1 MHATT
6 LAIFREMSY
15 AQGFFMSN
23 QKLAWLTPPSVG
35 RCLVILL
42 YWITITV
49 MLTTNAIT
57 NTQEAYYFER
67 IGFRGAWITLMQVP
81 LVALLAGKTNIVGF
95 FIGSSYERLNW
106 AHRWVSRTMLVTAA
120 VHSGFFVREWV
131 RADFFYTE
139 LQMMPMVKYGIGA
152 GSVLLWMNISGL
164 IPFRSL
170 WYEFYIVQHLASI
183 AVFLWLLYNH
193 VPSYAMYNVWLAI
206 GFIAFDRIARGLWL
220 LIRNIHIF
228 SGNSSL
234 SLVQRLGYKT
244 EINALPGQV
253 TRVVLHDLPFRWLPG
268 QHIYIWIPALGLIES
283 HPFTIAN
290 PHPDPSGSGS
300 TRSGAELFVRAHA
313 GFTRRLYALA
323 QRRAA
328 TPGAAV
334 SLRSFVQGPFGAHPD
349 WTAFDTLLLV
359 SASTGASFTLPIL
372 EAVAARPG
380 CVRAVHFLLCVRE
393 RPQCSCYLAQLR
405 QLARDARQAVG
416 LRIGIRVAVTREP
429 GDDPA
434 EWEGDVAGRCCC
446 GESDVPCCCGAEKD
460 VDEDVEDEG
469 EELGDVGAASDPDDD
484 AEADD
489 GAGTPLTR
497 EGSDTQQP
505 SSAASETEKS
515 TTAAA
520 PTSIPPP
527 PLALAAARPAGPPRD
542 PSKRPRA
549 TGIELEARRPMLD
562 AAVRRAVEA
571 AAGETAVVVCGGAQ
585 LSGAVRNAVA
595 RLSDERAVHKGTGA
609 QGIFLW
615 VEEFGF

>member
-1 MHATT
+1 M
-6 LAIFREMSY
+6 FREMSY
-15 AQGFFMSN
+15 AQGFFVSN

-35 RCLVILL
+35 RCLVILT

-57 NTQEAYYFER
+57 NVREAYYFER
-67 IGFRGAWITLMQVP
+67 IGFRGAWVTVMQVP
-81 LVALLAGKTNIVGF
+81 LVTLLAGKTNIVGF
-95 FIGSSYERLNW
+95 LVGTSYERLNW

-139 LQMMPMVKYGIGA
+139 LSMMPMVKYGIGA

-164 IPFRSL
+164 LPIRSM
-170 WYEFYIVQHLASI
+170 WYEFYIIQHLASI
-183 AVFLWLLYNH
+183 AVFLWLLWNH

-206 GFIAFDRIARGLWL
+206 GFIAFDRIARALWL
-220 LIRNIHIF
+220 AVRNIHIF
-228 SGNSSL
+228 SGDSNL
-234 SLVQRLGYKT
+234 PLVQRFGYKT
-244 EINALPGQV
+244 EISALPGRV
-253 TRVVLHDLPFRWLPG
+253 TRVVIKDLPFRWHPG
-268 QHIYIWIPALGLIES
+268 QHIYVWIPSLGLVES
-283 HPFTIAN
+283 HPFTIAK
-290 PHPDPSGSGS
+290 PHPNPSGSG
-300 TRSGAELFVRAHA
+300 RVRADAELFVRAHA

-334 SLRSFVQGPFGAHPD
+334 ALRSFVQGPLGAHPD
-349 WTAFDTLLLV
+349 WAAFDALLLV

-380 CVRAVHFLLCVRE
+380 CVRAVDFLLCVRE

-405 QLARDARQAVG
+405 QLARDARDELG
-416 LRIGIRVAVTREP
+416 LRVAIRVAVTREP

-460 VDEDVEDEG
+460 VDEEEEEDDDADEAD
-469 EELGDVGAASDPDDD
+469 EAASD
-484 AEADD
+484 EGD
-489 GAGTPLTR
+489 GGAATPLTR
-497 EGSDTQQP
+497 TGSDGIGAG
-505 SSAASETEKS
+505 SAASETEKS
-515 TTAAA
+515 STAAA
-520 PTSIPPP
+520 P
-527 PLALAAARPAGPPRD
+527 ARPRLAPRA
-542 PSKRPRA
+542 PSKRP
-549 TGIELEARRPMLD
+549 TGIELVARRPLLD
-562 AAVRRAVEA
+562 AAVRRTVEG
-571 AAGETAVVVCGGAQ
+571 AAGETAVVVCGGRQ